1 MEVIQV
7 HKIGDEFM
15 VTCPAC
21 SHEIILNHRES
32 SAILCTKCGVELHQ
46 KEDVMKNEK
55 IELPLVIIEYK
66 NKKICKIMSPS
77 DPLFYLNTSECI
89 DENIVAVM
97 EGELLINMQRL
108 VDMLITHPDFFPCLD
123 VAIDSTPKERN
134 IDRLLMKAKK
144 QPEN

>member
-1 MEVIQV
+1 
-7 HKIGDEFM
+7 
-15 VTCPAC
+15 
-21 SHEIILNHRES
+21 
-32 SAILCTKCGVELHQ
+32 
-46 KEDVMKNEK
+46 
-55 IELPLVIIEYK
+55 
-66 NKKICKIMSPS
+66 MSPS
-77 DPLFYLNTSECI
+77 DALFYLNSSECI